1 MRSKFTVESE
11 ESTANGNKDE
21 SIGVDSEEPTANNK
35 DESGGVE
42 SEKPTAN
49 SNQDEPVGVES
60 EESTANNKDESGG
73 VESEESAANNKDEPS
88 IDDPYDFFYGLESL
102 ESIDF
107 NKPIIIRS
115 KEPTANSNQDEPG
128 GIESKEDNK

>member
-1 MRSKFTVESE
+1 MKFKFRVE
-11 ESTANGNKDE
+11 
-21 SIGVDSEEPTANNK
+21 SEEPTANNK
-35 DESGGVE
+35 DESIGIE

-49 SNQDEPVGVES
+49 SNQ
-60 EESTANNKDESGG
+60 
-73 VESEESAANNKDEPS
+73 DEPS

-115 KEPTANSNQDEPG
+115 KEPTENSNQNEPG
-128 GIESKEDNK
+128 GIKSKEENK

>member
-11 ESTANGNKDE
+11 K
-21 SIGVDSEEPTANNK
+21 PTANNK
-35 DESGGVE
+35 DESIGVE

-49 SNQDEPVGVES
+49 
-60 EESTANNKDESGG
+60 NKE
-73 VESEESAANNKDEPS
+73 DEPS

-115 KEPTANSNQDEPG
+115 KEPTENSNQDEPG
-128 GIESKEDNK
+128 RIESKEDNK

>member
-11 ESTANGNKDE
+11 ESTE
-21 SIGVDSEEPTANNK
+21 
-35 DESGGVE
+35 
-42 SEKPTAN
+42 N
-49 SNQDEPVGVES
+49 SNQ
-60 EESTANNKDESGG
+60 
-73 VESEESAANNKDEPS
+73 DEPS

-115 KEPTANSNQDEPG
+115 KEPTENSNQDEPG
-128 GIESKEDNK
+128 GIESKEQNK

>member
-11 ESTANGNKDE
+11 EPTANNKAE
-21 SIGVDSEEPTANNK
+21 SIGVESEEPTANNK
-35 DESGGVE
+35 AESIGVE
-42 SEKPTAN
+42 SEEPTTN
-49 SNQDEPVGVES
+49 NKDESVGVES
-60 EESTANNKDESGG
+60 EEST
-73 VESEESAANNKDEPS
+73 ANNKDEPS

-115 KEPTANSNQDEPG
+115 KEPTENSNQDEPG